1 VLESAHL
8 WRKKGFGEKKKKEA
22 DHVEDNYKGK
32 KSQFQIYNTPSSS
45 SQIININF
53 NSLKLIRKPNLQKNQ
68 VKNQTEFF
76 KEKTTKII

>member
-1 VLESAHL
+1 VEKKRL
-8 WRKKGFGEKKKKEA
+8 WRKKKKEA

-32 KSQFQIYNTPSSS
+32 KSQFQIYNTPSSL

-53 NSLKLIRKPNLQKNQ
+53 NSLKLIRKPNPQKNQ